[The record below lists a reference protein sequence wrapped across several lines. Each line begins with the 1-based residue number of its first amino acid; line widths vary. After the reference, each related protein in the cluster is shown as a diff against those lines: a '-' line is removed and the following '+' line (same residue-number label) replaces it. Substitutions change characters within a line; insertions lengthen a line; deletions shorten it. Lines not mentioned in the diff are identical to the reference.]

1 MDENVIQLSYSELE
15 RLSASLKG
23 SAMDLD
29 MLRSQIA
36 VISDEMCMQIN
47 KLESDLNQAQY
58 QMEEIMTG
66 VSAKINETAGTSWK
80 GETANYFQTVEVE
93 NIHTRYQE
101 MENILQEVQQ
111 RTHSYL
117 TELEERL
124 SYYLSKVAAEQ
135 DNCTSLSDTVE
146 TYSAQHK
153 MIDEVEA

>member
-47 KLESDLNQAQY
+47 KLENDLNQAQY

-66 VSAKINETAGTSWK
+66 VTAKINETA
-80 GETANYFQTVEVE
+80 
-93 NIHTRYQE
+93 
-101 MENILQEVQQ
+101 
-111 RTHSYL
+111 
-117 TELEERL
+117 
-124 SYYLSKVAAEQ
+124 
-135 DNCTSLSDTVE
+135 
-146 TYSAQHK
+146 
-153 MIDEVEA
+153 

>member
-47 KLESDLNQAQY
+47 KLENDLNQAQY

-66 VSAKINETAGTSWK
+66 VTAKINETAGTS
-80 GETANYFQTVEVE
+80 
-93 NIHTRYQE
+93 
-101 MENILQEVQQ
+101 
-111 RTHSYL
+111 
-117 TELEERL
+117 
-124 SYYLSKVAAEQ
+124 
-135 DNCTSLSDTVE
+135 
-146 TYSAQHK
+146 
-153 MIDEVEA
+153 